1 MSDSSNGDGSGETRQ
16 DGDDE
21 RQDEG
26 DTSLLGEN
34 SLAYR
39 AVMIAVIAVGGVA
52 VLAGT
57 AGTFV
62 VLTGGTSGGGGS
74 DILGAYECEEFDG
87 DPQVVHDTEYQIQQ
101 RILSPVEVSQ
111 FNASTDEGGM
121 TITLETKGALVAAS
135 ANEPDGRPINLS
147 TDSDRDRVVLEHP
160 TIQPVRL
167 WVDAVAEGG
176 TVTRMQLDIC
186 PPQ

>member
-1 MSDSSNGDGSGETRQ
+1 MSDASNGDGSGETEQDGDADRQ
-16 DGDDE
+16 DGSV
-21 RQDEG
+21 
-26 DTSLLGEN
+26 TSLLGES

-39 AVMIAVIAVGGVA
+39 AVMIAVVVVGGVA

-74 DILGAYECEEFDG
+74 DILGEYECDEFDG
-87 DPQVVHDTEYQIQQ
+87 DPQVVHETEYQVQ
-101 RILSPVEVSQ
+101 RKLLSPAELSQ

-121 TITLETKGALVAAS
+121 NITLETKGALVAAS

-147 TDSDRDRVVLEHP
+147 TDSDRDRVVLEHQ
-160 TIQPVRL
+160 TVQPVRL

>member
-1 MSDSSNGDGSGETRQ
+1 MN
-16 DGDDE
+16 
-21 RQDEG
+21 
-26 DTSLLGEN
+26 
-34 SLAYR
+34 
-39 AVMIAVIAVGGVA
+39 
-52 VLAGT
+52 
-57 AGTFV
+57 
-62 VLTGGTSGGGGS
+62 
-74 DILGAYECEEFDG
+74 
-87 DPQVVHDTEYQIQQ
+87 
-101 RILSPVEVSQ
+101 
-111 FNASTDEGGM
+111 
-121 TITLETKGALVAAS
+121 ITLETKGALVAAS